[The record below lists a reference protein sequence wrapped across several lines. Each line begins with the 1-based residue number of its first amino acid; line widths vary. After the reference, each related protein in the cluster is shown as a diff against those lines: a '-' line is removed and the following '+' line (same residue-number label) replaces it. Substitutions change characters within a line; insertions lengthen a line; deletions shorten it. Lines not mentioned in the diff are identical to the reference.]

1 MWIVHVV
8 FALAGMFAALTMMR
22 TTVFDPKVLQ
32 KIARDAIAKNGTVD
46 DVVGDVVRAMQRT

>member
-1 MWIVHVV
+1 M